1 MLVDRQS
8 PLLREDNNVLSV
20 FGKIKYT
27 NTCAKQMKLLAVHPS
42 CLMYSK
48 IYLRLEPL
56 GLELVAAAAREAGH
70 SVRLIDLQCESHR
83 NFFHLIRRWR
93 PDVIAFS
100 VNYLANV
107 PEIIDLARA
116 TRALLPTA
124 FISVGGHSVSFIPE
138 EILRHT
144 AGAVDCVLIGEGET
158 AITSLLDA
166 LAKDRA
172 NLREVPGCVTL
183 DHRGPPPTF
192 VKSLDDLLPARDIV
206 RHRRKYF
213 IGQLDPAA
221 SIEFSRGC
229 PWDCVFCSAWT
240 FYGRN
245 YRVKTPERAVEE
257 LAQVREPGIFIVD
270 DVAFIQAEHG
280 MQLGEAIARRGI
292 RKRYYLETRGD
303 VLLRNKKVFE
313 LWKRLG
319 LNTMFLGLEAIDE
332 EGLKRYR
339 KRVTLSK
346 NFEALKYARSL
357 DINVAVNIIADPS
370 WDRERFKVVRDWCLE
385 VPEVVNISINT
396 PYPGTETWH
405 TESRRLTT
413 RDYRLFDIQHA
424 VLPTKLPLPEF
435 YKELV
440 ECQRVLARKNLGWAA
455 LGQCAGIVI
464 RKLLC
469 GQTNFIRMLWKFNSV
484 YRPELQ
490 LADHLRRVKYE
501 ISLPPPSVAS
511 AEHRRLYIHE
521 NRGRNGRQ
529 IDHRTE
535 EFVNATRMG
544 TAS

>member
-1 MLVDRQS
+1 
-8 PLLREDNNVLSV
+8 
-20 FGKIKYT
+20 
-27 NTCAKQMKLLAVHPS
+27 
-42 CLMYSK
+42 MYSK

-83 NFFHLIRRWR
+83 NFFQLIRHWR

-100 VNYLANV
+100 GNYLANV

-138 EILRHT
+138 EILRH
-144 AGAVDCVLIGEGET
+144 AEGAVDCVLIGEGET

-339 KRVTLSK
+339 KRITLSK

-357 DINVAVNIIADPS
+357 DVNVAVNIIADPS

-424 VLPTKLPLPEF
+424 VLPTKLALPEF

-455 LGQCAGIVI
+455 LRQCAGIVI

-469 GQTNFIRMLWKFNSV
+469 GQTNFIRMLWKFNNV

-490 LADHLRRVKYE
+490 LADHRRRVKYE
-501 ISLPPPSVAS
+501 ISLPPPSVAT
-511 AEHRRLYIHE
+511 AQHRRLYIHE

>member
-1 MLVDRQS
+1 
-8 PLLREDNNVLSV
+8 
-20 FGKIKYT
+20 
-27 NTCAKQMKLLAVHPS
+27 
-42 CLMYSK
+42 MYSK

-70 SVRLIDLQCESHR
+70 SVRLIDLQCESHQ
-83 NFFHLIRRWR
+83 NFFRLIRHWR

-100 VNYLANV
+100 GNYLANV

-144 AGAVDCVLIGEGET
+144 EGAVDCVLIGEGET

-339 KRVTLSK
+339 KRITLSK

-357 DINVAVNIIADPS
+357 DVNVAVNIIADPS

-424 VLPTKLPLPEF
+424 VLPTKLPLPEI

-455 LGQCAGIVI
+455 LRQCAGIVI

-469 GQTNFIRMLWKFNSV
+469 GQTNFIRMLWKFNNV

-490 LADHLRRVKYE
+490 LADHRRWVKYE
-501 ISLPPPSVAS
+501 ISLPPPSVAT
-511 AEHRRLYIHE
+511 AQHRRLYIHE

>member
-1 MLVDRQS
+1 
-8 PLLREDNNVLSV
+8 
-20 FGKIKYT
+20 
-27 NTCAKQMKLLAVHPS
+27 
-42 CLMYSK
+42 MYSK

-56 GLELVAAAAREAGH
+56 GLELVAAAARRAGH
-70 SVRLIDLQCESHR
+70 SVRLIDLQCEPHQ
-83 NFFHLIRRWR
+83 NFFRLLKHWQ

-116 TRALLPTA
+116 ARALLPEA
-124 FISVGGHSVSFIPE
+124 FICVGGHSVSFIPE
-138 EILRHT
+138 EILRHA

-158 AITSLLDA
+158 AIAGLLEA
-166 LAKDRA
+166 LAQGQPNLKD
-172 NLREVPGCVTL
+172 VPGCVKL
-183 DHRGPPPTF
+183 DHRGPPPAF
-192 VKSLDDLLPARDIV
+192 VRSLDDLSPARDLV
-206 RHRRKYF
+206 QHRRKYF

-257 LAQVREPGIFIVD
+257 LAQIREPGIFIVD

-303 VLLRNKKVFE
+303 VLLRNKEVFQ

-319 LNTMFLGLEAIDE
+319 LTTMFLGLEAIDE

-346 NFEALKYARSL
+346 NFEALEFARSL
-357 DINVAVNIIADPS
+357 DISVAVNIIADPA

-385 VPEVVNISINT
+385 IPEVVNISINT

-413 RDYRLFDIQHA
+413 RDYRLFDIQHT

-440 ECQRVLARKNLGWAA
+440 ETQRVLSRKHLG
-455 LGQCAGIVI
+455 
-464 RKLLC
+464 
-469 GQTNFIRMLWKFNSV
+469 
-484 YRPELQ
+484 
-490 LADHLRRVKYE
+490 
-501 ISLPPPSVAS
+501 
-511 AEHRRLYIHE
+511 
-521 NRGRNGRQ
+521 
-529 IDHRTE
+529 
-535 EFVNATRMG
+535 
-544 TAS
+544 